1 MLRRFL
7 APAVIAVTAVLAG
20 CASPQKM
27 ALGPDTPATV
37 NPSKVLFLMTAK
49 IANRNGV
56 SHQPKLQVA
65 HVERPEVKGSQDR
78 LNYVM
83 DDLGRIETNTMETGN
98 TYLLRMEVDPGE
110 YTLRGLTSIS
120 RSFPLVGFFFT
131 PIHAQLKAAAPGVYY
146 LGHVDATVRE
156 RKGEEFKAGPSVPLI
171 DQALVGASTGT
182 FDVAISDRWG
192 QDENEF
198 RARFP
203 ALKSIEVT
211 KNILPPFDR
220 QKAQAWWEAN

>member
-1 MLRRFL
+1 MFSRFL
-7 APAVIAVTAVLAG
+7 ATIVIAATAILAG

-27 ALGPDTPATV
+27 AFAPDTPPTV
-37 NPSKVLFLMTAK
+37 NPNKALLLMTAK
-49 IANRNGV
+49 ISNRNGV
-56 SHQPKLQVA
+56 SHQPKLHVA

-83 DDLGRIETNTMETGN
+83 DDRGRIETNAMETGN

-110 YTLRGLTSIS
+110 YTLRGLSS
-120 RSFPLVGFFFT
+120 MSQSFPLTGFFFT
-131 PIHAQLKAAAPGVYY
+131 PIHAQVKVAAPGIYY
-146 LGHVDATVRE
+146 IGHIDATVRE
-156 RKGEEFKAGPSVPLI
+156 RKGDEFKAGPSLPLI

-182 FDVAISDRWG
+182 FDVTISDRWS
-192 QDENEF
+192 QDESEF

-203 ALKSIEVT
+203 ALKSTDVT
-211 KNILPPFDR
+211 KNVLPAFDR